1 MVIPL
6 TDLMNPYCR
15 LLPKDV
21 DEVVTIQVVVVMMV
35 VVDVEE
41 VIDLRGHL
49 VLVAVKHLV
58 RHAHDGLHLFA
69 LLALL
74 LVLVRFAAGFQGL
87 LCDHTDDKWPSA
99 N

>member
-21 DEVVTIQVVVVMMV
+21 DVVVTIQVVVVMMV

-49 VLVAVKHLV
+49 VLVMPLEHQDLMDH
-58 RHAHDGLHLFA
+58 R
-69 LLALL
+69 L
-74 LVLVRFAAGFQGL
+74 LVLVLVNQARDSWVVVDQEDLVDL
-87 LCDHTDDKWPSA
+87 LS
-99 N
+99 